1 MGIGLRVRFTRLAA
15 ALRTDPKP
23 TAQDLLPV
31 ARCPKP
37 LVPDL
42 RALADEDFCYL
53 TTTGRVTGSPH
64 EIEIWF
70 SLVPETRTLYLL
82 SGGRDRSDWVKNLRR
97 DPEVKVRIAGV
108 EFSGLARE
116 ARDEEEDELAR
127 RLLVE
132 KYQSGPWSLQNWRR
146 TALPVA
152 VDLST

>member
-1 MGIGLRVRFTRLAA
+1 M
-15 ALRTDPKP
+15 
-23 TAQDLLPV
+23 
-31 ARCPKP
+31 
-37 LVPDL
+37 PDL

-53 TTTGRVTGSPH
+53 TTTGRVTGRPH

-70 SLVPETRTLYLL
+70 SLVPETRTLYML

-97 DPEVKVRIAGV
+97 NPEVTVRIAGE
-108 EFSGLARE
+108 EFSGRARK
-116 ARDEEEDELAR
+116 ARDAEEDELAR

-132 KYQSGPWSLQNWRR
+132 KYESSPGRLENWRR